1 MAGAEVLAIPFG
13 VSLAIWSLLAI
24 VLHGMASLVVR
35 ASGFKKYTSK
45 QMLISLAVAGTSS
58 ATTGVRAGVR
68 VVFGVLRWWLLWFV
82 VFLTF
87 SVLYVT

>member
-45 QMLISLAVAGTSS
+45 QMLISLAVAGIGCGASAQIVSS
-58 ATTGVRAGVR
+58 CHGVSEQYCIITHDK
-68 VVFGVLRWWLLWFV
+68 LCILLK
-82 VFLTF
+82 
-87 SVLYVT
+87 YN